1 MKKVKVDFHSATVSP
16 FRCYTLKLCCCCC
29 TLNSIYIFCLFRVST
44 WKSAAQSIFA
54 FLFCCTSLSFFRS
67 IASDQYLSPLNVS
80 WTKKWIESLS
90 DYFVLS
96 LTPAAATRL
105 TNLTPAKTIYRFFL
119 LFSTS
124 SHAKEWIMVN
134 IYFVSLLSP
143 PPPLPSLTP
152 FPFLESNTKEVKS

>member
-1 MKKVKVDFHSATVSP
+1 MLYFE
-16 FRCYTLKLCCCCC
+16 TLLLLLYFKLN
-29 TLNSIYIFCLFRVST
+29 LHFLLIPSLDLKISGSKYFCFS
-44 WKSAAQSIFA
+44 
-54 FLFCCTSLSFFRS
+54 FLLHKSFFRS

-105 TNLTPAKTIYRFFL
+105 TNLTPAKTKYRFFL